1 MSNGVF
7 GGYNKPNFEVKNL
20 TSDMWSPITTNN
32 NFSAYTPDKPASA
45 PKSAQSVGTR
55 PTAQTKIKSRPA
67 TENSHKPLSNK
78 PKENG
83 RVQKEKK
90 LSAPKKKSAVKAKEP
105 KKQTSPTKTDRPI
118 SSGRVPQKK
127 PFKIKPPS
135 KRMLNLA
142 EKRRD
147 KANKD
152 FVRLI
157 NRGKTADEARIIIN
171 RKKIRMNRI
180 KTLSSVAVLFVF
192 ALTFLLSYSYFKGA
206 EISKIKI
213 NGNDVYTDV
222 EVLEAGNLG
231 IGMNML
237 TIREKQL
244 NDKVTTI
251 LPFIS
256 EIGVDYKLPDVLELN
271 VVPTKEQLILKCA
284 RKYICVDSMGKV
296 VSDKK
301 KKLAEGQFLVQ
312 GLVEQEY
319 TVGENFK
326 ASKENAERFKI
337 ALAFAKAAEKS
348 DTLNYGVLDLKD
360 LKDITFT
367 YRSKIRLYLGDGDN
381 LEKKMERAIGIMN
394 ESDIGEKTGYINLK
408 YDIGAYFME
417 GSMQ

>member
-32 NFSAYTPDKPASA
+32 NFSAYTPDKPAEV
-45 PKSAQSVGTR
+45 PRQSRNVGTR
-55 PTAQTKIKSRPA
+55 QSSPQKPQRTPA
-67 TENSHKPLSNK
+67 NDSVRKPIGQK
-78 PKENG
+78 AKDNG

-90 LSAPKKKSAVKAKEP
+90 VPPPKKKSAPKP
-105 KKQTSPTKTDRPI
+105 KKQTSSQKADRPI
-118 SSGRVPQKK
+118 SGGRVPQKK
-127 PFKIKPPS
+127 PIKFKAPS

-142 EKRRD
+142 EQRRE
-147 KANKD
+147 KTNKE
-152 FVRLI
+152 FIRLR

-192 ALTFLLSYSYFKGA
+192 ALTFLMSYSYFKGA
-206 EISKIKI
+206 EITEI
-213 NGNDVYTDV
+213 NISGNDVYTDM
-222 EVLEAGNLG
+222 ELLEAASLDKGL
-231 IGMNML
+231 NML
-237 TIREKQL
+237 TIREKKV
-244 NDKVTTI
+244 NDSVTTV

-256 EIGVDYKLPDVLELN
+256 SIGVDYKLPDVLELN
-271 VVPTKEQLILKCA
+271 VVTTREQLILKCA
-284 RKYICVDSMGKV
+284 RQYICVDRTGKV

-301 KKLAEGQFLVQ
+301 KKLDEGQFLVQ

-319 TVGENFK
+319 TVGENFQ
-326 ASKENAERFKI
+326 ASEENVERFKI
-337 ALAFAKAAEKS
+337 ALEFAKAAEES

-367 YRSKIRLYLGDGDN
+367 YRSKIRLYLGDGEN
-381 LEKKMERAIGIMN
+381 LKKKMERAIGIMN
-394 ESDIGEKTGYINLK
+394 ESDIGDKTGYINLK

>member
-32 NFSAYTPDKPASA
+32 NFSAYTPEKKTDVPKQTRAVVTRATPQQKPQRPPAGG
-45 PKSAQSVGTR
+45 SVR
-55 PTAQTKIKSRPA
+55 
-67 TENSHKPLSNK
+67 KPSGQK
-78 PKENG
+78 PKDNG
-83 RVQKEKK
+83 RVQKGKK
-90 LSAPKKKSAVKAKEP
+90 TSAPKKKSVPKT
-105 KKQTSPTKTDRPI
+105 KKQTNLSRADRPI
-118 SSGRVPQKK
+118 SSGGVPQKK
-127 PFKIKPPS
+127 PIKFKAPS

-142 EKRRD
+142 EKRRE
-147 KANKD
+147 KTNKD
-152 FVRLI
+152 FVRLR

-192 ALTFLLSYSYFKGA
+192 ALAFLLSYSYFKGA
-206 EISKIKI
+206 EISEIKI
-213 NGNDVYTDV
+213 NGNEVYTDT
-222 EVLEAGNLG
+222 EILEAANLNT
-231 IGMNML
+231 GMNML
-237 TIREKQL
+237 TIREKPL
-244 NDKVTTI
+244 NDSVTTI

-256 EIGVDYKLPDVLELN
+256 SIGVDYKLPDVLELN
-271 VVPTKEQLILKCA
+271 IVPTREQLILKCA

-301 KKLAEGQFLVQ
+301 KKLDEGQFLVQ

-326 ASKENAERFKI
+326 ASQENAERFKI
-337 ALAFAKAAEKS
+337 ALEFAKAAEES

-367 YRSKIRLYLGDGDN
+367 YRSKIRLYLGDGEN
-381 LEKKMERAIGIMN
+381 LKKKMERAIGIMN